1 MIPAVNGASI
11 IPRLLSASPR
21 LRRGVVLC
29 LLALGAL
36 SSAAI
41 ETPPVSLDEIRWKRF
56 QPASE
61 VYIDTRLQFTPAA
74 DVTPNVDVTKDKLAL
89 WLNVE
94 AAERSK
100 FQVQS
105 SKFKVQSSKFQV
117 QSRDGL
123 ESETRNFEP
132 GTLNPEPGTRNLEP
146 GTLNPEPGTLNPRP
160 VALTN
165 LCVYASWADLA
176 AAPATRKGGLVIGA
190 RRAMTS
196 VKPRVYRL
204 MGTSTIEPG
213 RWYRLTV
220 RTIKDVTR
228 RAAKTGD
235 ASKGLLGFQIYLDG
249 ALLRAEEPS
258 FSEIYTTYAAGSE
271 GWLDSVKD
279 ADLLAFL
286 RSGTVFV
293 SLCGESADDAVASV
307 GFRGEGEL
315 EDVDITA
322 EAPAFL
328 GVSSLDFTLAL
339 TPEESVVADLVGE

>member
-11 IPRLLSASPR
+11 ITRLLSTSPL
-21 LRRGVVLC
+21 LRRGAVLC
-29 LLALGAL
+29 LLVFGAL

-61 VYIDTRLQFTPAA
+61 VYIDTSLQFTPAA
-74 DVTPNVDVTKDKLAL
+74 DVTPNVDITKDKLAL

-94 AAERSK
+94 R
-100 FQVQS
+100 VPG
-105 SKFKVQSSKFQV
+105 SKFKVQSSKFKV
-117 QSRDGL
+117 QGSDGL
-123 ESETRNFEP
+123 ESETRNLEP
-132 GTLNPEPGTRNLEP
+132 GTLNLEP
-146 GTLNPEPGTLNPRP
+146 GTLNPEPGTLNPEP
-160 VALTN
+160 GTLNPEPGTLNPEPLFSTN
-165 LCVYASWADLA
+165 LCVYASWADLVA
-176 AAPATRKGGLVIGA
+176 VPAQRKGGLVIGA

-196 VKPRVYRL
+196 VTPRVYRL

-235 ASKGLLGFQIYLDG
+235 VSKGLLGFQIYLDG
-249 ALLRAEEPS
+249 TLLRAEEPS
-258 FSEIYTTYAAGSE
+258 FSEIYTAFAAGSE
-271 GWLDSVKD
+271 GWLDPVKD

-328 GVSSLDFTLAL
+328 GISSLDFTLAL
-339 TPEESVVADLVGE
+339 PPEESVVADLVGE

>member
-1 MIPAVNGASI
+1 MIPAVNGAPI
-11 IPRLLSASPR
+11 ITRLLSASPR
-21 LRRGVVLC
+21 LRSGAFLC
-29 LLALGAL
+29 LLALGAFP
-36 SSAAI
+36 SAAL

-61 VYIDTRLQFTPAA
+61 VYIDTSLQFTPAA

-94 AAERSK
+94 TGERSK
-100 FQVQS
+100 FQVPGSGFKVPS
-105 SKFKVQSSKFQV
+105 SGFKVQSSKFQV

-123 ESETRNFEP
+123 ESETRN
-132 GTLNPEPGTRNLEP
+132 LEP
-146 GTLNPEPGTLNPRP
+146 GTLNPEP

-165 LCVYASWADLA
+165 LCVYASRADLA
-176 AAPATRKGGLVIGA
+176 TAPAKRKGGLVIGA
-190 RRAMTS
+190 RGAVTT
-196 VKPRVYRL
+196 VKPRLYRL
-204 MGTSTIEPG
+204 AGTSTIEPG

-271 GWLDSVKD
+271 GWLDPVKD

-293 SLCGESADDAVASV
+293 SLCGESADDSVASV

-339 TPEESVVADLVGE
+339 PPEESVVADLVGE

>member
-1 MIPAVNGASI
+1 MIPAVNGAFLI
-11 IPRLLSASPR
+11 TRLLGASP
-21 LRRGVVLC
+21 LLWRGAVLC
-29 LLALGAL
+29 LLAFGAL
-36 SSAAI
+36 PSAAL
-41 ETPPVSLDEIRWKRF
+41 ESPPISLDEIRWKRF

-61 VYIDTRLQFTPAA
+61 VYIDTTLQFTPAA

-94 AAERSK
+94 
-100 FQVQS
+100 S
-105 SKFKVQSSKFQV
+105 STFKVQG
-117 QSRDGL
+117 RDGL
-123 ESETRNFEP
+123 EPETRN
-132 GTLNPEPGTRNLEP
+132 PEP
-146 GTLNPEPGTLNPRP
+146 
-160 VALTN
+160 VFLTN
-165 LCVYASWADLA
+165 LCVYASWADLTT
-176 AAPATRKGGLVIGA
+176 APAKRKGGLVIGA
-190 RRAMTS
+190 RRAVTTM
-196 VKPRVYRL
+196 KPRVYRL
-204 MGTSTIEPG
+204 KGMSAIEPG

-235 ASKGLLGFQIYLDG
+235 ASKGLLGFQIYLNG
-249 ALLRAEEPS
+249 TLLSAEEPS

-271 GWLDSVKD
+271 GWLDPVKD

-293 SLCGESADDAVASV
+293 SLCGESADDSVASV

-328 GVSSLDFTLAL
+328 GVTSLDFTLAL
-339 TPEESVVADLVGE
+339 PPEESVVSDLVGE

>member
-1 MIPAVNGASI
+1 MIPAVNGAHI
-11 IPRLLSASPR
+11 ISRLLSASPR
-21 LRRGVVLC
+21 LRSGAFLC

-36 SSAAI
+36 PSRALESPA
-41 ETPPVSLDEIRWKRF
+41 VSLDEIRWKKF

-61 VYIDTRLQFTPAA
+61 VYIDTTLQFTPAA

-94 AAERSK
+94 R
-100 FQVQS
+100 VPG

-123 ESETRNFEP
+123 ESETRN
-132 GTLNPEPGTRNLEP
+132 LEPGTRNFEP
-146 GTLNPEPGTLNPRP
+146 GTLNPEPGTLNPEP
-160 VALTN
+160 VSLTN
-165 LCVYASWADLA
+165 LCVSSSWADLTT
-176 AAPATRKGGLVIGA
+176 APAKRKGGLVIGA
-190 RRAMTS
+190 RSAVTMM
-196 VKPRVYRL
+196 KPRVYRL
-204 MGTSTIEPG
+204 AGTSTIEPG

-249 ALLRAEEPS
+249 TLLRSAEPS
-258 FSEIYTTYAAGSE
+258 FSDIYTTYAAGSE
-271 GWLDSVKD
+271 GWLDPVKD

-293 SLCGESADDAVASV
+293 SLCGESADDSVASV

-328 GVSSLDFTLAL
+328 GVTSLDFTLSL
-339 TPEESVVADLVGE
+339 SPEESVVADLVGE